1 MERCNAGLSFWIV
14 RSCVHKHADPPL
26 GLLRSRGKRPSSRYT
41 ADKRDEIASPHWLP
55 LQQRVLPYHGD
66 RRIVH
71 HGKFGQ
77 PMSAMGQK
85 RTFCTATKIPLFDHL
100 VRGGEQRLRDVQPQR
115 LGGLE
120 IDDQLELGR
129 LLDGDVTRLGTPEN
143 FVD

>member
-85 RTFCTATKIPLFDHL
+85 QTSRHLQRMSALPPKADIRRHDWNVRFVPQADSCTAAKPRQEKL
-100 VRGGEQRLRDVQPQR
+100 VMLPPVA
-115 LGGLE
+115 LVASFKL
-120 IDDQLELGR
+120 I
-129 LLDGDVTRLGTPEN
+129 
-143 FVD
+143 F